1 MEKKLAETEIERES
15 KEAELR
21 DLRQKIMFMGVT
33 SNNQVQ
39 NPGSVGGVAQYG
51 LPQGYSQQPHPST
64 GGIRAGGASMQGY
77 HPQHQIPSVMSNH
90 NMMQQ

>member
-33 SNNQVQ
+33 S
-39 NPGSVGGVAQYG
+39 
-51 LPQGYSQQPHPST
+51 
-64 GGIRAGGASMQGY
+64 
-77 HPQHQIPSVMSNH
+77 SN
-90 NMMQQ
+90 